1 MIMSTENIVQ
11 TLKDVGC
18 NKRTIESYIEQEG
31 NQKRQLTILY
41 NQRKKQLETVHK
53 HQKRL
58 DNLDFL
64 IYSINK
70 EQEI

>member
-1 MIMSTENIVQ
+1 MIMSTENVVQ
-11 TLKDVGC
+11 TLKEVGC
-18 NKRTIESYIEQEG
+18 NKQTIESYIEHEG

-58 DNLDFL
+58 DDIDFL
-64 IYSINK
+64 IYSISK
-70 EQEI
+70 EQQI